1 MAWRTLLR
9 IRTARRP
16 RQGYG
21 LGLARGDFAGHD
33 VWGHVGDIPGFHAE
47 LWHFPDVDATLVAA
61 WNDDRI
67 DDDGIVRGLANLA
80 LEEIE

>member
-1 MAWRTLLR
+1 
-9 IRTARRP
+9 
-16 RQGYG
+16 
-21 LGLARGDFAGHD
+21 
-33 VWGHVGDIPGFHAE
+33 
-47 LWHFPDVDATLVAA
+47 VDATLVAA